1 MNSINRP
8 IAKRLAYTNLIG
20 NVDDK
25 RGNNTMD
32 PPIELVDHYHWM
44 RDDLRQN

>member
-20 NVDDK
+20 NVDD
-25 RGNNTMD
+25 GIFDSLGIILND
-32 PPIELVDHYHWM
+32 GI
-44 RDDLRQN
+44 